1 MDFNNGYAGA
11 STSVFD
17 DTMKHGNKLQ
27 SLVIK
32 KSYAAFHENENVRTF
47 IKWVVSVRK
56 ST

>member
-47 IKWVVSVRK
+47 IKWAVSVRK